1 MYKAFIATCSAYSLT
16 TAYANSFTPP
26 VQLHT
31 CGSRLPT
38 QQWKRGDNGSL
49 YTLDVAGHT
58 GYCLNVV
65 PTGASKPK
73 AGTQV
78 YSANC
83 GGTTTSSGGGT
94 RDPPTEAELWKIVGD
109 NIVSRDPNA
118 SSLCFGIQP
127 PRAGS
132 YGLMDSG
139 SLVNCSSAD
148 AQFQFGVEG
157 GNGGT
162 IVHKSS
168 GLCLTVGR
176 CAAPFPP
183 LPPGAAPKG
192 THPCDIYDSTGNPC
206 VAAHSMVRALYSSY
220 AGPLYS
226 VRRSSDNEKL
236 SIPVLAA
243 GGIANSAI
251 QDEFCAGHDCV
262 VDQIF
267 DQSPHA
273 NHLGIFA
280 KDVGVNASADRHA
293 VAGHPVYSANFNLP
307 GMGYRNINT
316 TSGIALGEEPES
328 MYMVTS
334 GRHYNNGCCFDYGN
348 AESDAHDDGDGT
360 MEAIY
365 FGNDETWWR
374 ERPANKTG
382 PWIMA
387 DVENGMYA
395 GDDNIDPN
403 AVPTWNLDYVT
414 AMLKGRVC
422 EMSLRGGDAQ
432 QGTLTTLHDGVR
444 PQHNLYNP
452 MRKQGGL
459 ILGTGGDNSAGA
471 VGTFFEGAI
480 ASGYVSATTED
491 AIQANI
497 VAVGYGRSSQSI
509 SHPVTFI

>member
-1 MYKAFIATCSAYSLT
+1 MCNAFRFTSIAYSLIS
-16 TAYANSFTPP
+16 AHANSFTPP
-26 VQLHT
+26 VQLHD
-31 CGSRLPT
+31 CGPRLAT
-38 QQWKRGDNGSL
+38 QQWKRGKNGSV
-49 YTLDVAGHT
+49 YTLDVVGHT

-65 PTGASKPK
+65 PTRASKPK

-94 RDPPTEAELWKIVGD
+94 RDPPTAAEFWEIVGD
-109 NIVSRDPNA
+109 NIVSKDPNA
-118 SSLCFGIQP
+118 SSLCFGVQP
-127 PRAGS
+127 PHAG
-132 YGLMDSG
+132 GPMGGNSG
-139 SLVNCSSAD
+139 SLVDCSSAD
-148 AQFQFGVEG
+148 AQFQFGMRG
-157 GNGGT
+157 SDAGT

-176 CAAPFPP
+176 CAAPPPP
-183 LPPGAAPKG
+183 LPPGASPKG

-206 VAAHSMVRALYSSY
+206 VAAHSMVRALYSAY

-226 VRRSSDNEKL
+226 VRRSSDNETL
-236 SIPVLAA
+236 AIPVLET
-243 GGIANSAI
+243 GGMANSAM
-251 QDEFCAGHDCV
+251 QDGFCAGHDCV
-262 VDQIF
+262 VDRIF
-267 DQSPHA
+267 DQSPRA
-273 NHLGIFA
+273 NHLGIFS
-280 KDVGVNASADRHA
+280 KDTGVNASADKHA
-293 VAGHPVYSANFNLP
+293 VAGHPVYSAYFNLP

-334 GRHYNNGCCFDYGN
+334 GKHYNNRCCFDYGN

-387 DVENGMYA
+387 DIENGMYA
-395 GDDNIDPN
+395 GDDNIDPD
-403 AVPTWNLDYVT
+403 AVPTWHIDYVT

-422 EMSLRGGDAQ
+422 EMSLKGGNAQ
-432 QGTLTTLHDGVR
+432 QGALTTLYDGVR

-459 ILGTGGDNSAGA
+459 ILGTGGDNSNGA

-480 ASGYVSATTED
+480 ASGYVSAATEE

-497 VAVGYGRSSQSI
+497 VAAGYGRPSESI
-509 SHPVTFI
+509 SHPVMFI